1 MRTIWLVTTSFAV
14 FTLVAY
20 LGFRFA
26 LAPVATLS
34 PSLQPASDGAEYQR
48 IVLPHDEPQLPPG
61 TGRTEFAT
69 ICVICH
75 SPRYVSMQPRFPRK
89 VWKAEVKKMVDAYKA
104 PISEHDQARIVD
116 YLVAAFGVEDGRT

>member
-1 MRTIWLVTTSFAV
+1 MRTIWLVITSFAV

-20 LGFRFA
+20 FGFRFA
-26 LAPVATLS
+26 PAPVATLS
-34 PSLQPASDGAEYQR
+34 PSLQPEADGAEYQH

-61 TGRTEFAT
+61 PGRTEFAT
-69 ICVICH
+69 NCIICH

-104 PISEHDQARIVD
+104 PISERDQAQIVD

>member
-1 MRTIWLVTTSFAV
+1 MRTIWLVTISFAV

-26 LAPVATLS
+26 PAPVATLS
-34 PSLQPASDGAEYQR
+34 PSLQPAADSAEYQH

-61 TGRTEFAT
+61 PGRTEFAT
-69 ICVICH
+69 NCVVCH
-75 SPRYVSMQPRFPRK
+75 SPRYVSMQPPFPRK

-104 PISEHDQARIVD
+104 PISEHDQAQIVD

>member
-1 MRTIWLVTTSFAV
+1 MRTIWLVSISFAA

-26 LAPVATLS
+26 PPPVGTLS
-34 PSLQPASDGAEYQR
+34 TSLQPRTESGEYQR

-61 TGRTEFAT
+61 PGRTEFAT
-69 ICVICH
+69 NCIICH

-89 VWKAEVKKMVDAYKA
+89 VWKAEVQKMVDAYKA
-104 PISEHDQARIVD
+104 PISEHDQAEIVN
-116 YLVAAFGVEDGRT
+116 YIVAVFGVEDGRR